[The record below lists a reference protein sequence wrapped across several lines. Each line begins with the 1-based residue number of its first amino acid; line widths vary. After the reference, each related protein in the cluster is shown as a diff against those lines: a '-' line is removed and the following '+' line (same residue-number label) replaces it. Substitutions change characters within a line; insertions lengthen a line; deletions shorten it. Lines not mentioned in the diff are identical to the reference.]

1 MDRIALLNTLV
12 LGLFILIGSLIS
24 LLLKKNKHIIDLSI
38 GLAFGIITMLI
49 ITDIIPEIIE
59 SISLSIIYIPIIF
72 TVIGFFLLELLDKF
86 IPDHNES
93 GKDNLTHI
101 GIISALALGIHNIIE
116 GMAVYSTVLVDPSLG
131 KMLLLGVGCHNL
143 PLGIVIGSTLFT
155 SNKNKYKSILLILL
169 ISLTTFIGGLIM
181 YFANIV
187 EVSPIVEGIL
197 LSITLGMLIFIDIDE
212 LIPRIKRSLKTKNK
226 LYTIIGILIGITI
239 LGISLLIGE

>member
-116 GMAVYSTVLVDPSLG
+116 GMAVYSTVLVDASLG

-181 YFANIV
+181 YFLNLNTINPLV
-187 EVSPIVEGIL
+187 QGIL

-226 LYTIIGILIGITI
+226 LYTIIGILTGIII
-239 LGISLLIGE
+239 LVISLLIGE

>member
-24 LLLKKNKHIIDLSI
+24 IYFKKNKHIIDFSI
-38 GLAFGIITMLI
+38 GLAFGVITMLLV
-49 ITDIIPEIIE
+49 TDIIPEIIE
-59 SISLSIIYIPIIF
+59 ALSVSKIYIFIIF
-72 TVIGFFLLELLDKF
+72 TALGFILLELLDKS

-101 GIISALALGIHNIIE
+101 GIISAIALGIHNIIE
-116 GMAVYSTVLVDPSLG
+116 GMAVYSTVLVDASLG

-181 YFANIV
+181 YFLNLNTINPLV
-187 EVSPIVEGIL
+187 QGIL

-212 LIPRIKRSLKTKNK
+212 LIPRIKRSIKTKNK
-226 LYTIIGILIGITI
+226 YSTITGIIIGVII
-239 LGISLLIGE
+239 LLISMFIGE